1 MVLSLRRKFECFSC
15 LLKLQKLIG
24 NQFSET
30 KIFQTDGEGE
40 FASSELKHLESS
52 DILHQFSSP
61 NTSQQNGVV
70 DGNII
75 VETGLTLLF
84 HAHVPHYLWV
94 DAFAIVVC
102 LININPTNVVNKR
115 SHFQMLFHSES
126 DYSSLKVFGCLYF
139 PFINKNNE

>member
-1 MVLSLRRKFECFSC
+1 M
-15 LLKLQKLIG
+15 LKLQKLIG

-30 KIFQTDGEGE
+30 TIFQIDVEGE

-52 DILHQFSSP
+52 DILHQLSSP

-75 VETGLTLLF
+75 VESGLTLLF
-84 HAHVPHYLWV
+84 HVHVPHYLWV
-94 DAFAIVVC
+94 DEIAIVVC
-102 LININPTNVVNKR
+102 LINITPTNVVNKR

-139 PFINKNNE
+139 PLINKNNE